1 MEKLTP
7 DEQIMYI
14 FAFRYSL
21 QRKSCALS
29 LVSRLIV
36 ERVAEFEDW
45 QLRDMIGEVEEYWA
59 TNKDI
64 LVVDRD
70 LQREFRDRLRGALL
84 ERGVKQAI

>member
-45 QLRDMIGEVEEYWA
+45 QLRDMIGEIEAHWED
-59 TNKDI
+59 NNEI
-64 LVVDRD
+64 HPIDRD
-70 LQREFRDRLRGALL
+70 VQRLFRDRLRGALL
-84 ERGVKQAI
+84 ERDVKQAI